1 MRAPFLLPNSVPSP
15 GSAQRPQTPSAKRP
29 ATFVARVLE
38 LGVAG
43 VSTVM
48 LPVCGHRFTRQHSFP
63 SFLWLRLNITVL
75 LSSVQEVYRLPRGKG
90 GVCGCN
96 SITHTGSDH
105 ELCGQI

>member
-1 MRAPFLLPNSVPSP
+1 MRTLPPAQQSP
-15 GSAQRPQTPSAKRP
+15 NLGSDRTPDSLREEASHI
-29 ATFVARVLE
+29 VARVLE

-48 LPVCGHRFTRQHSFP
+48 LPVCGYRFTRQHSFP

-90 GVCGCN
+90 GEG
-96 SITHTGSDH
+96 GREEDRDP
-105 ELCGQI
+105 

>member
-1 MRAPFLLPNSVPSP
+1 MRTLPPAQQSP
-15 GSAQRPQTPSAKRP
+15 NLGSDRTPDSLREEASHI
-29 ATFVARVLE
+29 VARVLE

-90 GVCGCN
+90 RGG
-96 SITHTGSDH
+96 GEGGREEDRDP
-105 ELCGQI
+105 